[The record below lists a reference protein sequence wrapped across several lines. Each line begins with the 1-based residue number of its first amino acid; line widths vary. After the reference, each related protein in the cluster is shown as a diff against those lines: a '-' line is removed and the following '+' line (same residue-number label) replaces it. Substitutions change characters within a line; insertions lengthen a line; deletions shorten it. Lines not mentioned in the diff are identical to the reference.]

1 MPVSARRIPRFMEW
15 KTSISNHAELLP
27 ALNSCVDTLSMT
39 LDGEPDVIFV
49 FSSIHHVAYWSLIG
63 PFIGERFPHARILGC
78 SGGGVIG
85 GGYEIEQ
92 TPALSMTA
100 AVLPDVKVETF
111 HIHAEDQPGGVAAS
125 ADWQAWLGLESVP
138 DNLILLPDPFSFDVQ
153 SA

>member
-1 MPVSARRIPRFMEW
+1 
-15 KTSISNHAELLP
+15 
-27 ALNSCVDTLSMT
+27 MT

-49 FSSIHHVAYWSLIG
+49 FSSIHHVAYWSLSVVHWG
-63 PFIGERFPHARILGC
+63 RFPHARILGC

-125 ADWQAWLGLESVP
+125 ADCGLAGTRIGP
-138 DNLILLPDPFSFDVQ
+138 R
-153 SA
+153 